1 MKNILLPTDFSEN
14 SVSAIKYGLRILKD
28 TPCTFFL
35 LHTFTPAAYHSG
47 KAFKNFTSM
56 ELVHATRDAASDEIR
71 AILDNLKTEFD
82 NPKHK
87 FEWVVDFNLLISKIK
102 SLIREKNID
111 FILMG
116 TQGATGAREI
126 FMGTHTMY
134 TIKKVNCPVLAI
146 PSGAHDENL
155 KELLFATDYKVV
167 RKSDLEIINF
177 FTDLHKARLHVLNV
191 HSDSPLN
198 SEQLENRS
206 FITHFFEENKPVFHI
221 TEGDDIPEAVEKFQ
235 EQNHIDLVF
244 MLHKKHTFFE
254 NILFKPVINQ
264 LVYHTN
270 IPFMVIPYREEK
282 T

>member
-14 SVSAIKYGLRILKD
+14 SVNAIKYGLRLLQN
-28 TPCTFFL
+28 TSCTFFL

-56 ELVHATRDAASDEIR
+56 ELVHATREAASEEIR
-71 AILDNLKTEFD
+71 SILDSLKSEFD
-82 NPKHK
+82 NPRHK
-87 FEWVVDFNLLISKIK
+87 FEWIVDFNLLISKIK
-102 SLIREKNID
+102 SLIKEKKID
-111 FILMG
+111 YIFMG

-146 PSGAHDENL
+146 PSGTHDENL
-155 KELLFATDYKVV
+155 KEVLFATDYKVV
-167 RKSDLEIINF
+167 RKTDLETINF

-191 HSDSPLN
+191 NSDGSLD
-198 SEQLENRS
+198 SKQLENRS
-206 FITHFFEENKPVFHI
+206 MISHFFEEDKPIFHI
-221 TEGDDIPEAVEKFQ
+221 TEGDDIPEAVKKFQ
-235 EQNHIDLVF
+235 RQNHIDLVI

-270 IPFMVIPYREEK
+270 IPFMVIPYRE
-282 T
+282 